1 MSKWHK
7 LTTASEQEQLLQGFY
22 DQLDN
27 KNFLGNNFEDKD
39 DDFQLDSF
47 DSELKLIV
55 NNLSSNVILMDL
67 DDKVNDKNVIFDNVN
82 GVAADKSWLKIG
94 LIPAR
99 YVELIKP

>member
-7 LTTASEQEQLLQGFY
+7 LTTASEQEQLLQAFY

-27 KNFLGNNFEDKD
+27 KNFRGNNFADKD

-47 DSELKLIV
+47 DSETELIV

-67 DDKVNDKNVIFDNVN
+67 YDKVNDINVIFDNVN

>member
-1 MSKWHK
+1 M
-7 LTTASEQEQLLQGFY
+7 ASEQEQLRQGFY

-47 DSELKLIV
+47 DSEIKLIV

-67 DDKVNDKNVIFDNVN
+67 DDRNDKNVIFDNVN
-82 GVAADKSWLKIG
+82 GAAADKS
-94 LIPAR
+94 
-99 YVELIKP
+99 